1 MNSISVSNYLK
12 PYLDT
17 LGNKLQ
23 RCINIVRE
31 YPQTSQTKADTVIER
46 IRKVDNDVTS
56 AIVCG
61 TDDCIIANHIE
72 KFYIPFADK
81 MYDHL
86 RWSMNNVRST

>member
-1 MNSISVSNYLK
+1 MISISVSEYLK
-12 PYLDT
+12 PYLDK
-17 LGNKLQ
+17 LGSKLQ

-31 YPQTSQTKADTVIER
+31 YPQTSQAKVDTVIDR

-56 AIVCG
+56 AIVRG
-61 TDDCIIANHIE
+61 TNDRIIADHIE

-86 RWSMNNVRST
+86 RWSMNNIRST